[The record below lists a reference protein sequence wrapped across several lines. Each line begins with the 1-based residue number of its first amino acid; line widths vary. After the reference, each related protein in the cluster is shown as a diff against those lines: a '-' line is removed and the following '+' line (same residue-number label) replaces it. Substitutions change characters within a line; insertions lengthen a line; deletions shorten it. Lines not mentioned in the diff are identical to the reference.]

1 MVKMDGIT
9 MRRITPEDVPALS
22 VMSKE
27 TFFDTFTGTCTPEDM
42 EDFLEKY
49 YNENTLLQEVT
60 ETGIEFYFGE
70 VDGKPVGYLSF
81 KKELPEFEEI
91 KGKKALELK
100 RFYVSKEYQGKGIAQ
115 KMISFFIDRAINED
129 CDAVFL
135 GVWEFNYRAQ
145 KFYSKHEFVLTDY
158 KHDFPIG
165 NTPQTDVYMVKY
177 LKP

>member
-1 MVKMDGIT
+1 MVKMDEIT

-27 TFFDTFTGTCTPEDM
+27 TFYDTFTGTCTPEDM

-49 YNENTLLQEVT
+49 YNENTLLLEVIDS
-60 ETGIEFYFGE
+60 GIEFYFGE
-70 VDGKPVGYLSF
+70 IGGKPVGYLSF
-81 KKELPEFEEI
+81 KEEVPEFEI
-91 KGKKALELK
+91 KGKKAFELK
-100 RFYVSKEYQGKGIAQ
+100 RFYISKEYHGKGAAQ
-115 KMISFFIDRAINED
+115 KMISFFIERAVKED

-145 KFYSKHEFVLTDY
+145 KFYSKQGFLLTDH

>member
-1 MVKMDGIT
+1 MKDIT

-49 YNENTLLQEVT
+49 YNENTLLHEVT

-81 KKELPEFEEI
+81 KKELLEFEEI
-91 KGKKALELK
+91 KGKKVLELK
-100 RFYVSKEYQGKGIAQ
+100 RFYVSKEYHGKGAAQ
-115 KMISFFIDRAINED
+115 KMISFFIERAVKED
-129 CDAVFL
+129 YDAVFL

-145 KFYSKHEFVLTDY
+145 KFYSKHEFVLTDH